1 MPKSSSPSPTITP
14 MNKTHPQTLTLTPPP
29 PPTLIP
35 NPPPQDDDNEDDDDD
50 LLHLQSY
57 PQSLL
62 MDEEDDPEPNLNLYP
77 SQSSIPNPNPNPNSD
92 QSTFSSLLFCEPNDE
107 EEEEEEEE
115 AADEDDDEIEGNDDH
130 KPALNGHAVPAA
142 DPPAAAAA
150 PVPVPVP
157 PAPHIDPSSHI
168 SSQFY
173 TFNRDSHALMV
184 RCILEGRLATP
195 DEIRGATPAPVL
207 KSWRSVW
214 KDRNEDTAYLTAWK
228 RIQDKLAAHLDA
240 VPAPGSLPVLFFK
253 NNPAQSVS
261 HVDQWQDIV
270 TAAHAD
276 PDLLR
281 HLGLKETV
289 DRIKKSWTVG
299 AKFYG
304 IPESFIRV
312 CVASCPVCTSSSSAV
327 SAGGA
332 SIAARSK
339 RRRFEYTE
347 SFDVPA
353 KDVPRQL
360 QQLAAKHKVVLC
372 IRQKYIRYKPF
383 MAEVKD
389 YACHRAGEPSSASAS
404 SKKARVLKREP
415 YQSKRCGCGFRIR
428 AIVPI
433 ANYNEK
439 DKTFVYQDEG
449 TAVFKLY
456 AVHSGHEPG
465 PLDGNARI
473 IHRVVGQKGGF
484 DLDPVDYGVRE
495 EAEPESFVNL
505 TGKED
510 CGDPHHMVLQLV
522 QELRVEAG
530 FLEGKIAKM
539 PPEMLGSL
547 AHNLVD
553 ILHRLRNVAV
563 TQHSEESLVV
573 GNEELGQWGH
583 DGNHHLDSHD
593 RIFAKDAEMIDEEE
607 NDFDSTLGAIVP
619 WDRMSVECQDRK
631 LLMREGLKSDKW
643 MMKEDCGDFDEK
655 SILNCGED
663 EDSKLIKPLRN
674 DGTIVPDRNLLGMQV
689 DGFYPDTTKWYDSP
703 SGLDPG
709 ADSGDGGFRHGGI
722 V

>member
-35 NPPPQDDDNEDDDDD
+35 NPAPQDDDNEDDDDD

-62 MDEEDDPEPNLNLYP
+62 MDEEDDPEPNLTLYP
-77 SQSSIPNPNPNPNSD
+77 SQSSIPRPNPNRNANPNSNH
-92 QSTFSSLLFCEPNDE
+92 SPFSSLLFRDPNDDG
-107 EEEEEEEE
+107 EEE

-130 KPALNGHAVPAA
+130 KPGLNGHTVSVADAPAPAA
-142 DPPAAAAA
+142 
-150 PVPVPVP
+150 VPVP
-157 PAPHIDPSSHI
+157 PALHIDPSPHI

-228 RIQDKLAAHLDA
+228 RIQDKLAAHLDLA
-240 VPAPGSLPVLFFK
+240 SGSLPALFFK
-253 NNPAQSVS
+253 NNPNQRVS

-312 CVASCPVCTSSSSAV
+312 CVSSCPVCTSASSTV

-332 SIAARSK
+332 SAAARSK

-439 DKTFVYQDEG
+439 EKTFVYQEEG

-495 EAEPESFVNL
+495 EAETESFVNL
-505 TGKED
+505 MGKDD
-510 CGDPHHMVLQLV
+510 CENPHHMVLQLV
-522 QELRVEAG
+522 QEIRVEAG
-530 FLEGKIAKM
+530 LLEGKIAKM

-547 AHNLVD
+547 SHNLLD
-553 ILHRLRNVAV
+553 ILHRLRTVAI

-573 GNEELGQWGH
+573 SNEELGQWGH

-593 RIFAKDAEMIDEEE
+593 RIFAKDAEMIEEEE

-619 WDRMSVECQDRK
+619 WDRMSAECHDRK
-631 LLMREGLKSDKW
+631 LLMREGLKPDKW

-663 EDSKLIKPLRN
+663 EDSKLIKPLRD
-674 DGTIVPDRNLLGMQV
+674 DGTIVPDPNLVGMQV